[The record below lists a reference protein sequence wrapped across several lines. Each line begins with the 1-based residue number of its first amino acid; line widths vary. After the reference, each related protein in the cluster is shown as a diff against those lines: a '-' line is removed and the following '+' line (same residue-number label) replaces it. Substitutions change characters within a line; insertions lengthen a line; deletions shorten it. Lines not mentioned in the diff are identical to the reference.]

1 MKIIKY
7 QIVQSTVNHGTEDEP
22 NMEVTLL
29 SKERCSDEANLER
42 NIAIVKKEAYNG
54 EYTVEDDG
62 QETPE
67 APATLETRVATLETD
82 TADMAEALDMILSG
96 VTE

>member
-7 QIVQSTVNHGTEDEP
+7 ELMTEANCGTEEKPNIVQTFTP
-22 NMEVTLL
+22 VTI
-29 SKERCSDEANLER
+29 RCKAEHLEF
-42 NIAIVKKEAYNG
+42 NEEIAKREAYNG
-54 EYTVEDDG
+54 EYTIDDDG
-62 QETPE
+62 QPEPE
-67 APATLETRVATLETD
+67 APATLENRVETLETD